1 MPNKTDTKSK
11 EEKKSS
17 KNKKIEPFVKDIKV
31 YDKDYIIN
39 QILPIYS
46 DMYFEVNDKNEL
58 IKFEYIKH
66 NGENVWIKELFSKVP
81 VFIKSIC
88 KNIETDEEKIEILY
102 YQPRIKKWQ
111 TMMVEK
117 TMLYRRSNI
126 TSLSNNGIPIT
137 SLNADVWI
145 KYFFKL
151 EELNYDT
158 IPIIK
163 ITDKLGWCD
172 NCSCFVPYTNK
183 VLLDADEK
191 LAKWTNAYISKGT
204 LDEWITAIKDY
215 RKNTLFRF
223 ILSCAF
229 CGPLLKLLNQRIF
242 IVFNYGSSRA
252 GKSAG
257 MFSAMSVWGNPDELK
272 TSFNGTSV
280 GIERI
285 AQFQNDVILWLDE
298 KQVNRSQ
305 SSIEQLIYLLGNGV
319 GKIRGNKT
327 GGIQHLNTWK
337 LVILASGEET
347 ITNSSST
354 TGIATRC
361 LEIEGSPFDY
371 QEKVAEKV
379 YDKFSNCYGTAG
391 KRFIEI
397 LIKKYSKNNYELLK
411 QKFDEVKSKLVEKTT
426 NDINS
431 YISNIS
437 VATLADI
444 IISKEVFGEETE
456 ELSYKMGLDILND
469 LNKKDDID
477 IVEKCY
483 EKVSNWIVSN
493 HRRFDKYID
502 EIDRENP
509 ENDVEGG
516 TTESFGVF
524 EDGTYFVFRNV
535 LENYMV
541 HNGYSYNKM
550 VKDFAKRGYIVPTRN
565 KDGSIKTTSVQKKY
579 RNKNVRMFAFHPEEY
594 EYKIEIDFDISD
606 FKI

>member
-1 MPNKTDTKSK
+1 MSNKTDTKSK

-17 KNKKIEPFVKDIKV
+17 KNKKIEPFVKNIKV

-257 MFSAMSVWGNPDELK
+257 MFSAMSAWGNPEELK

-285 AQFQNDVILWLDE
+285 AQFQNDLVLWLDE

-305 SSIEQLIYLLGNGV
+305 SNIEQLVY
-319 GKIRGNKT
+319 
-327 GGIQHLNTWK
+327 
-337 LVILASGEET
+337 IL
-347 ITNSSST
+347 
-354 TGIATRC
+354 R
-361 LEIEGSPFDY
+361 
-371 QEKVAEKV
+371 
-379 YDKFSNCYGTAG
+379 
-391 KRFIEI
+391 
-397 LIKKYSKNNYELLK
+397 
-411 QKFDEVKSKLVEKTT
+411 
-426 NDINS
+426 
-431 YISNIS
+431 
-437 VATLADI
+437 
-444 IISKEVFGEETE
+444 
-456 ELSYKMGLDILND
+456 
-469 LNKKDDID
+469 
-477 IVEKCY
+477 
-483 EKVSNWIVSN
+483 
-493 HRRFDKYID
+493 
-502 EIDRENP
+502 
-509 ENDVEGG
+509 
-516 TTESFGVF
+516 
-524 EDGTYFVFRNV
+524 
-535 LENYMV
+535 
-541 HNGYSYNKM
+541 
-550 VKDFAKRGYIVPTRN
+550 
-565 KDGSIKTTSVQKKY
+565 
-579 RNKNVRMFAFHPEEY
+579 
-594 EYKIEIDFDISD
+594 
-606 FKI
+606 